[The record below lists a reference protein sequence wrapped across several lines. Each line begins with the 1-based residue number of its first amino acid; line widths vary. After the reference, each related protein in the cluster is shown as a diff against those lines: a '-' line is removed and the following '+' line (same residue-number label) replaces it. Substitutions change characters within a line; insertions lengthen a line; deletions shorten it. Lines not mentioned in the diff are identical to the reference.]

1 MRRVLRPMYPI
12 FIPRVPKVL
21 LGPAS
26 VPYWMETREEW
37 FGPLDELEK
46 GVDEGWKDMGE
57 ALKEVTE
64 MLRED
69 GTGPLFMGAEV
80 SYADFV
86 WGGYLL
92 FCQKLGGDVIEG
104 VLEGSGDAGVH
115 TRFLEALA
123 PWARED
129 R

>member
-1 MRRVLRPMYPI
+1 MRRIIRPMCPI

-21 LGPAS
+21 LGPGS
-26 VPYWMETREEW
+26 IPYWMETRQSW
-37 FGPLDELEK
+37 FGPLDEFEK
-46 GVDEGWKDMGE
+46 GADKAWEEMGDV
-57 ALKEVTE
+57 LKEVTE
-64 MLRED
+64 MLKED
-69 GTGPLFMGAEV
+69 ETGPLFMGAEV

-92 FCQKLGGDVIEG
+92 FCQKLGGDVMER

-115 TRFLEALA
+115 RRFLEALR

-129 R
+129 L